1 MTKTL
6 LAATLLTLI
15 AGCAGTDRVAEFDQL
30 AAEADNEIK
39 LAAKTGFLWRD
50 TERFLTEA
58 KAARAKG
65 DFDNA
70 LKLGRKALSEARLAQ
85 QQARENAAP
94 QADFT
99 YRN

>member
-1 MTKTL
+1 MKKTL

-15 AGCAGTDRVAEFDQL
+15 AGCAGTNREAEFDQL

-39 LAAKTGFLWRD
+39 LASKAGFLWRD
-50 TERFLTEA
+50 TEKFLSEA

-65 DFDNA
+65 ELDTA
-70 LKLGRKALSEARLAQ
+70 LKLARKALSQARLAQ
-85 QQARENAAP
+85 QQARDNAAP

-99 YRN
+99 YHN